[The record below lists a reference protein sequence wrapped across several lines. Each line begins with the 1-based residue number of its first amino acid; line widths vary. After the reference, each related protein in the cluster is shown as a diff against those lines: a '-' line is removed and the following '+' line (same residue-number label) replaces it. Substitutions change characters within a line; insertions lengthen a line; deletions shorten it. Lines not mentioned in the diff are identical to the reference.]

1 MELRLPTFR
10 EHHSSQAALASK
22 ESWSYPQYLLALSE
36 LEVADRRERRIQ
48 RRRRTSKLPWDKSLT
63 ALDRS
68 RLPQSVDRQLS
79 VLVEGDFLDRAE
91 NLLVFGNPGSGKTH
105 LVCCRP
111 SCGHSTC
118 PQVALP
124 QWVTKRLL
132 HFAIQGEA
140 VLQTVVGPVVDLGR
154 LEQFMA
160 AVAGF
165 RFRPGLQFPHG
176 LV

>member
-48 RRRRTSKLPWDKSLT
+48 RLRRTSKLPWDKSLT

-105 LVCCRP
+105 LVC
-111 SCGHSTC
+111 
-118 PQVALP
+118 ALAA
-124 QWVTKRLL
+124 R
-132 HFAIQGEA
+132 GES
-140 VLQTVVGPVVDLGR
+140 
-154 LEQFMA
+154 
-160 AVAGF
+160 
-165 RFRPGLQFPHG
+165 
-176 LV
+176 